1 MNPRNRNPTSCS
13 HADSAAVAGSCIG
26 SIARDVMATAQS
38 GIVAKSVR
46 VRNAVAMATREGAWS
61 AMEMNDE

>member
-1 MNPRNRNPTSCS
+1 MNQKNRNPTSCS
-13 HADSAAVAGSCIG
+13 HADSANAAGSRIE
-26 SIARDVMATAQS
+26 SIARDAMAMAQS

-46 VRNAVAMATREGAWS
+46 VQNATATVIREGAWS